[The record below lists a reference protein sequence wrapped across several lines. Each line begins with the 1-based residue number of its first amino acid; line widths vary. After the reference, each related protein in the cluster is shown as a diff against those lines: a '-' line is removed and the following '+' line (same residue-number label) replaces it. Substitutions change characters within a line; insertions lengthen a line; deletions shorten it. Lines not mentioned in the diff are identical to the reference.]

1 MSKSKGWVVS
11 TALVICF
18 LAAPAAWAA
27 QPDAGQTAGRSF
39 AAWVDRAAEVL
50 LRLIPGAGAP
60 NADQASG
67 ERSPK
72 LRNLAGS
79 GENGPTIDPNGA
91 K

>member
-39 AAWVDRAAEVL
+39 AAWVDRAAEAV
-50 LRLIPGAGAP
+50 LRLIPGVGAP
-60 NADQASG
+60 RVDQSG
-67 ERSPK
+67 ERSPE
-72 LRNLAGS
+72 LRNLSGS